1 MLLSRSLNFKITL
14 SIVAITFLVISSI
27 MTLEYVGVKKLMTD
41 EIRASARME
50 TGLIYMGIEKPM
62 IVGDNEGTAEE
73 FSKIKTKFS
82 HVSAYMTSYK
92 GNITYSTDESTVRK
106 DFTAVEADKKLAE
119 LHELGLKKPIEEAV
133 FVDKGDKKILGSVFS
148 IANQRR
154 CHHCHGDSEPILG
167 QLVMKLDVTNAWT
180 AMENQLLRTAIIGV
194 VGLLALVAF
203 TVIAIRYF
211 LIRRI
216 SRLVANAG
224 QVAEGNLAIEFDQQG
239 SDELATLS
247 TDIGKMVAQLK
258 DKLGFSEGVL
268 NGIATPCLILGA
280 DKKIL
285 WLNKHVCDL
294 LEKSAEPKTFLGQ
307 TSGKF
312 VWNEEDRE
320 TASVQAIKHREK
332 FVAERDLPTEKGN
345 MRHVIVTATPFFDM
359 DNNLMGSVTFWNDI
373 TEIKENQRQIE
384 KNSAM
389 VERVAQNASEI
400 ATNLAHISDQ
410 LLERIGHTSGGT
422 ANQQNRIRET
432 ATAIEAMNT
441 SITDVARNA
450 TDASGNANQAR
461 QRAQS
466 GQKITDQ
473 SIDAIADVRK
483 HTTTMSKELHD
494 LGNKAQDVGKILG
507 IISDIADQTNLLAL
521 NAAIEAAR
529 AGDAGR
535 GFAVVADEVRKL
547 AEKTMQATMEV
558 SSAIKGIQDSAHS
571 SITLMD
577 ETDAS
582 VQQGVTL
589 VAQAGEALQEIVTQV
604 MQTADM
610 IDIIATSAE
619 KQSAASEEING
630 NIGTVDSI
638 AMDISNAMTELGVTA
653 REVAHMAADL
663 RKTIASMSYGS
674 GAGAGSGRGNS

>member
-1 MLLSRSLNFKITL
+1 MLLSRSLNFKITV
-14 SIVAITFLVISSI
+14 SIVTITFLVISCI
-27 MTLEYVGVKKLMTD
+27 MTLEYAGVKKLMTD
-41 EIRASARME
+41 EIRSSAHME

-62 IVGDNEGTAEE
+62 IVGDNKGTADE
-73 FSKIKTKFS
+73 FSKIKSKFG
-82 HVSAYMTSYK
+82 HITAYMTSYA
-92 GNITYSTDESTVRK
+92 GNITYSTDDTTLRK
-106 DFTAVEADKKLAE
+106 DFTAVEADKELAG
-119 LHELGLKKPIEEAV
+119 LHVRGLKQPIEEAI
-133 FVDKGDKKILGSVFS
+133 FIDQNGKKILGSVFS

-154 CHHCHGDSEPILG
+154 CYHCHGESEPILG

-180 AMENQLLRTAIIGV
+180 AMENQLLRSSIMGA
-194 VGLLALVAF
+194 VGLLALIAF
-203 TVIAIRYF
+203 TVLAIRHF

-224 QVAEGNLAIEFDQQG
+224 QVAAGNLAVEFDQQG
-239 SDELATLS
+239 KDELATLS

-268 NGIATPCLILGA
+268 NGIAAPCLIIGA

-285 WLNKHVCDL
+285 WLNQHLCDL
-294 LEKSAEPKTFLGQ
+294 LEKTAKPQSFLGL

-312 VWNEEDRE
+312 LWNDENRE
-320 TASVQAIKHREK
+320 TTAVRAVLHRKK
-332 FVAERDLPTEKGN
+332 FMAERELPTEKGN
-345 MRHVIVTATPFFDM
+345 LRYVTVTATPFFDM
-359 DNNLMGSVTFWNDI
+359 DNTLMGSVTFWNDI
-373 TEIKENQRQIE
+373 TEIRKNQRQIE
-384 KNSAM
+384 KNGAM
-389 VERVAQNASEI
+389 VARVAENAGEI
-400 ATNLAHISDQ
+400 ATHLAHISDQ
-410 LLERIGHTSGGT
+410 LLERIGHTSEGT

-432 ATAIEAMNT
+432 ATAIEAMNA
-441 SITDVARNA
+441 SIVDVARNA
-450 TDASGNANQAR
+450 GDASGNADQAR

-473 SIDAIADVRK
+473 SIEAIADVRK
-483 HTTTMSKELHD
+483 HTTTMSTGLHD
-494 LGNKAQDVGKILG
+494 LGSKAQDVGKILG

-529 AGDAGR
+529 AGEAGR

-558 SSAIKGIQDSAHS
+558 SSAVKGIQDSAQS
-571 SITLMD
+571 NIALMD

-582 VQQGVTL
+582 VQQGVEL
-589 VAQAGEALQEIVTQV
+589 VTQAGEALQEIVTQV

-610 IDIIATSAE
+610 IGIIATTAE

-638 AMDISNAMTELGVTA
+638 ALDISNAMTELGVTA
-653 REVAHMAADL
+653 REVAQMAADL
-663 RKTIASMSYGS
+663 RETIASMSNGNGNGHSGS
-674 GAGAGSGRGNS
+674 

>member
-1 MLLSRSLNFKITL
+1 MLLSRSLNFKITV
-14 SIVAITFLVISSI
+14 SIVTITFLVISCI
-27 MTLEYVGVKKLMTD
+27 MTLEYAGVKKLMTD
-41 EIRASARME
+41 EIRSSAHME

-62 IVGDNEGTAEE
+62 IVGDNKGTADE
-73 FSKIKTKFS
+73 FSKIKSKFG
-82 HVSAYMTSYK
+82 HITAYMTSYA
-92 GNITYSTDESTVRK
+92 GNITYSTDDTTLRK
-106 DFTAVEADKKLAE
+106 DFAAVEADKDLAG
-119 LHELGLKKPIEEAV
+119 LHVRGLKQPIEEAI
-133 FVDKGDKKILGSVFS
+133 FIDQNGKKILGSVFS

-154 CHHCHGDSEPILG
+154 CYHCHGESEPILG

-180 AMENQLLRTAIIGV
+180 AMENQLLRSSIMGA
-194 VGLLALVAF
+194 VGLLALIAF
-203 TVIAIRYF
+203 TVLAIRHF

-224 QVAEGNLAIEFDQQG
+224 QVAAGNLAVEFDQQG
-239 SDELATLS
+239 KDELATLS

-268 NGIATPCLILGA
+268 NGIAAPCLIIGA

-285 WLNKHVCDL
+285 WLNQHLCDL
-294 LEKSAEPKTFLGQ
+294 LEKTAKPQSFLGL

-312 VWNEEDRE
+312 LWNDENRE
-320 TASVQAIKHREK
+320 TTAVRAVQHRKK
-332 FVAERDLPTEKGN
+332 FVAERELPTEKGN
-345 MRHVIVTATPFFDM
+345 LRYVTVTATPFFDM
-359 DNNLMGSVTFWNDI
+359 DNTLMGSVTFWNDI
-373 TEIKENQRQIE
+373 TEIRKNQRQIE
-384 KNSAM
+384 KNGAM
-389 VERVAQNASEI
+389 VARVAENAGEI
-400 ATNLAHISDQ
+400 ATHLAHISDQ
-410 LLERIGHTSGGT
+410 LLERIGHTSEGT

-432 ATAIEAMNT
+432 ATAIEAMNA
-441 SITDVARNA
+441 SIVDVARNA
-450 TDASGNANQAR
+450 GDASGNADQAR

-473 SIDAIADVRK
+473 SIEAIADVRR
-483 HTTTMSKELHD
+483 HTTTMSTGLHD
-494 LGNKAQDVGKILG
+494 LGSKAQDVGKILG

-529 AGDAGR
+529 AGEAGR

-558 SSAIKGIQDSAHS
+558 SSAVKGIQDSAQS
-571 SITLMD
+571 NIALMD

-582 VQQGVTL
+582 VQQGVEL
-589 VAQAGEALQEIVTQV
+589 VTQAGEALQEIVTQV

-610 IDIIATSAE
+610 IGIIATTAE

-638 AMDISNAMTELGVTA
+638 ALDISNAMTELGVTA
-653 REVAHMAADL
+653 REVAQMAADL
-663 RKTIASMSYGS
+663 RETIASMSNGNGNGHSGS
-674 GAGAGSGRGNS
+674 